1 MKVDC
6 HVDPAIETEHADV
19 WVKKMTPELSALL
32 QELSSQDQI
41 LWCYREDEM
50 RPVRLD
56 DIFVIQT
63 TDRGLDV
70 STRNE
75 HFLCRRQ
82 LSAVRE
88 MLTDDFAEA
97 SRSAMINIRHID
109 HLILLDNGA
118 IDLIMKN
125 QQRIPIARRKL
136 HILKERLGI

>member
-1 MKVDC
+1 
-6 HVDPAIETEHADV
+6 
-19 WVKKMTPELSALL
+19 
-32 QELSSQDQI
+32 
-41 LWCYREDEM
+41 M